1 MILGKFKYSISLIFL
16 FFFSNSY
23 SEDKITTVP
32 LINLE
37 KLKPSFESENLDETF
52 KEKKKKTFLKKK
64 NKSINLSKSASINII
79 GLDKITAKTSKINI
93 KIGSTKKFG
102 LLEIKA
108 IKCGKIESLNEPGEA
123 AYIQVK
129 DISDTQ
135 NEKIFVFNG
144 WTFSSSPSLKPIDH
158 PVYDLW
164 LVSCENV

>member
-64 NKSINLSKSASINII
+64 
-79 GLDKITAKTSKINI
+79 
-93 KIGSTKKFG
+93 KK
-102 LLEIKA
+102 K
-108 IKCGKIESLNEPGEA
+108 KK
-123 AYIQVK
+123 
-129 DISDTQ
+129 
-135 NEKIFVFNG
+135 
-144 WTFSSSPSLKPIDH
+144 
-158 PVYDLW
+158 
-164 LVSCENV
+164 

>member
-52 KEKKKKTFLKKK
+52 KEKKKKIFNKKK

-108 IKCGKIESLNEPGEA
+108 IKCGKIESLSEPGEA